1 MRIILIVDVGPSM
14 KSNAFTTTT
23 RTAAAPGQSAP
34 FAAEPA
40 PANQSGLDSRVLFA
54 GGSEIVIFHYGESYR
69 LRETRQGKLILTK

>member
-1 MRIILIVDVGPSM
+1 MRIILIVNVGQSM
-14 KSNAFTTTT
+14 KSNAFTTT